1 MSDKAIAKAVKT
13 AGALIAIP
21 ILTLAEIGSAI
32 FGIGGNII
40 TSIAYVLSSEDDE
53 KYAKE
58 IREIL
63 DK

>member
-13 AGALIAIP
+13 AGALIALP
-21 ILTLAEIGSAI
+21 ILVFGQIGSAVI
-32 FGIGGNII
+32 GIGTDVI
-40 TSIAYVLSSEDDE
+40 TSIVYVLSSEDDE